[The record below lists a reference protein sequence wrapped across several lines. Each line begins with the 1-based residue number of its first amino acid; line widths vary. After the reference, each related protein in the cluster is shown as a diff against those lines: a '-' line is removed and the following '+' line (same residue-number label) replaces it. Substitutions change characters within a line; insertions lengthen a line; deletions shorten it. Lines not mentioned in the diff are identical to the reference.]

1 MSANTNQWEERFASG
16 KAAICLVNSFAAKS
30 ENKEALNKYIQELFN
45 DEVVLKVSRDE
56 EYRVRLLGKE
66 MHLQGI
72 SSDFLH

>member
-1 MSANTNQWEERFASG
+1 MSANTSQWEERFASG

-56 EYRVRLLGKE
+56 EYRVRLLSKE

>member
-1 MSANTNQWEERFASG
+1 
-16 KAAICLVNSFAAKS
+16 LVNSFSAKS